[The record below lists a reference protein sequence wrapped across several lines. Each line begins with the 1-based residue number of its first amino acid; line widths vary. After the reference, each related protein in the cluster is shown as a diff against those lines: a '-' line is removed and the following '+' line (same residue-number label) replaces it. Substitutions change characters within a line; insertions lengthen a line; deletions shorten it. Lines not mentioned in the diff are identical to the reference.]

1 MAQVTIRVG
10 GYSHPVACQ
19 DGQERHLTN
28 MAAEVDKRIWALKAM
43 GMQFGETRMLLLA
56 ALQLADETA
65 DLQAEVAARNLLRE
79 LRGEPAQ
86 EAFRAELVCIVD
98 GLDRGMLIRRAGDRA
113 QAWPPLKAMHWAK
126 ALFEKQY
133 LRRYR

>member
-1 MAQVTIRVG
+1 MAQVTVRVG

-28 MAAEVDKRIWALKAM
+28 MAAEVDKRIGTLKAM

-65 DLQAEVAARNLLRE
+65 DLQAEIA
-79 LRGEPAQ
+79 
-86 EAFRAELVCIVD
+86 
-98 GLDRGMLIRRAGDRA
+98 
-113 QAWPPLKAMHWAK
+113 PLKAGGAIAAPAPAPAEPDPVLVERLNSVADAIEIIAA
-126 ALFEKQY
+126 ALE
-133 LRRYR
+133 RA

>member
-1 MAQVTIRVG
+1 MAQVTVRVG

-28 MAAEVDKRIWALKAM
+28 MAAEVDRRIGTLKAM

-65 DLQAEVAARNLLRE
+65 DLQTENDALKAGGAVAA
-79 LRGEPAQ
+79 PAPVAPDPALADRLNRLA
-86 EAFRAELVCIVD
+86 EAIEGIA
-98 GLDRGMLIRRAGDRA
+98 A
-113 QAWPPLKAMHWAK
+113 
-126 ALFEKQY
+126 ALEAA
-133 LRRYR
+133 